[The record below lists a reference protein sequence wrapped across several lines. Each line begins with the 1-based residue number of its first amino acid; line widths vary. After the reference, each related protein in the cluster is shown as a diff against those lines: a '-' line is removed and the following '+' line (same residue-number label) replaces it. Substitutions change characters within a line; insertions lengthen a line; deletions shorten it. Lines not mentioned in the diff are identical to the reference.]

1 MLAADGVDTTGMLT
15 RLAAL
20 AARIAGV
27 STAVIEAGA
36 IRAAFNEIPA
46 PTRFQVVLPFEA
58 KASSPGTLTLS
69 DARRHAPLT
78 PSQHDGLA
86 NLLQLVRTQL
96 DHGRHALH
104 LQAVNERA
112 ARADH
117 ILSLVAEATSCA
129 DALTGLLGELCR
141 HHDAVVGR
149 IWRLLHDGTM
159 EQVSRFND
167 PRLPAASYYQVPPNA
182 PVHAGNSWTAQA
194 IARNQP
200 EAFIYA
206 DVEHPER
213 YALLQNAIDAGL
225 ASQVSFPFWIRENR
239 FGVSLAFS
247 TARPDL
253 DAIVAD
259 IAALANTIRPV
270 LHRKATDERVQ
281 HLALHDDLTQLGN
294 RAAFNARLRTRLAD
308 AAAGGEPVT
317 LLYLDLDG
325 FKQVNDMHGHAAGD
339 AILSEA
345 AQRLRTATRDVDIIA
360 RLGGDEFAILQA
372 ATPIR
377 PDAAGPHPG
386 GAGPGGAGPG
396 DASPGDPED
405 PDLDETA
412 PAPAGMVLA
421 RRLLDRFAVPFALGG
436 PLHVTVG
443 TSIGIATFPHDG
455 DTPDTLLRSADAA
468 LYEAKR
474 AGRNTVRTFDR
485 QLDQHHRARTVLRHE
500 LEAAIGNNALR
511 LAFQPICE
519 LPGRSIHSQEALLRW
534 HHPHRGAIPP
544 HDVIPIAEAAG
555 LSLQLTQWV
564 LQAACTAATT
574 WPGTWRIAVNLS
586 PHHVRQPG
594 LPARVA
600 AILAAAALPAHRLSL
615 EVTEELLVD
624 RDPTVLNTLQSLKD
638 LGVSLILDDF
648 GALHA
653 GLAWLPR
660 IGFDQIK
667 LGRTLTAALPHDAA
681 TQAIVD
687 AILTFA
693 ARLGIGVVAE
703 GVETDMELDTVQRA
717 GVRFAQG
724 FLLGRPGSVV
734 MPPRLEPARC

>member
-1 MLAADGVDTTGMLT
+1 MLAVDGRDGRGLLT

-36 IRAAFNEIPA
+36 IRAAFNEIPVPA
-46 PTRFQVVLPFEA
+46 RFEVVLPFNA
-58 KASSPGTLTLS
+58 GALSSGIDASGTLTLF

-78 PSQHDGLA
+78 PGQHDGLT
-86 NLLQLVRTQL
+86 NLLQVVCTQL
-96 DHGRHALH
+96 DHGRHARH
-104 LQAVNERA
+104 IEAVNERA

-117 ILSLVAEATSCA
+117 ILRIVAEAASCA

-141 HHDAVVGR
+141 YHDAVVGR

-167 PRLPAASYYQVPPNA
+167 PRLPADSYYQVPPTV
-182 PVHAGNSWTAQA
+182 PVRAGNSFTARA

-213 YALLQNAIDAGL
+213 YALLPNAIDAGL
-225 ASQVSFPFWIRENR
+225 ASQVSFPFWIQENR
-239 FGVSLAFS
+239 FGVAMAFS
-247 TARPDL
+247 TTRADL

-270 LHRKATDERVQ
+270 LHCKVTEERIH

-325 FKQVNDMHGHAAGD
+325 FKQVNDTHGHAAGD
-339 AILSEA
+339 AVLSEA
-345 AQRLRTATRDVDIIA
+345 AQRLRAATRDADIIA

-372 ATPIR
+372 ATPTQPD
-377 PDAAGPHPG
+377 PDAPNA
-386 GAGPGGAGPG
+386 
-396 DASPGDPED
+396 DDPNR
-405 PDLDETA
+405 DETA
-412 PAPAGMVLA
+412 PAGMALA

-436 PLHVTVG
+436 PLHATIG

-485 QLDQHHRARTVLRHE
+485 QLDQHRRARTVLRHE
-500 LEAAIGNNALR
+500 LEAAIGDNALR
-511 LAFQPICE
+511 LAYQPICE
-519 LPGRSIHSQEALLRW
+519 LPGRAIHTQEALLRW
-534 HHPHRGAIPP
+534 NHPQRGPVPP

-555 LSLQLTQWV
+555 LSLPLTQWI
-564 LQAACTAATT
+564 LQAACTAAAT
-574 WPGTWRIAVNLS
+574 WPGTWRVAVNLS
-586 PHHVRQPG
+586 PHQVRQPG

-600 AILAAAALPAHRLSL
+600 ACLAAAALPAHRLSL
-615 EVTEELLVD
+615 EVTEDLLAD
-624 RDPTVLNTLQSLKD
+624 HDPAVLSTLQSLKD
-638 LGVSLILDDF
+638 QGAGLTLDDF
-648 GALHA
+648 GALHG

-660 IGFDQIK
+660 ISFDQIK
-667 LGRTLTAALPHDAA
+667 LGRTLTAALPHDAT

-687 AILTFA
+687 ATLTFA
-693 ARLGIGVVAE
+693 ARLGIAVIAE
-703 GVETDMELDTVQRA
+703 GVETDAELDAMQRA
-717 GVRFAQG
+717 GVRLAQG
-724 FLLGRPGSVV
+724 FLLGRPGPVL
-734 MPPRLEPARC
+734 MLLPLQPARC